1 MWSSS
6 YTPSVDST
14 IHDAWENGYV
24 AVNRSFANA
33 IVAEAASQEKPVC
46 VLVHDYHLYLV
57 PGFVREELPDA
68 VIQHFVHIPWPAT
81 SYWDLLPGYIRRGIC
96 GSLCSA
102 DIVAFQTKRDG
113 MSFLQTCD
121 EFLPDSCV
129 DYAARSVAVN
139 GRTTVVQ
146 AYPLSINVDEV
157 RHIATSPRAQSSEL
171 QLQELPGEKTI
182 VRVDRAEPN
191 KNILRGFRSYQVL
204 LERHP
209 ELIEHVKFLA
219 FLVPSRT
226 HIRQYQR
233 YLEEIQEIIAAI
245 NAKFGTPD
253 WQPIHLFMENNYT
266 QAIAGMRVYD
276 VLLINAV
283 IDGMNLVAK
292 EGPVVNIKDGV
303 VILSE
308 AAGAYP
314 QLAEGV
320 LPVSPADIE
329 GTMQAMYE
337 ALTMAPEDRQ
347 ERRSRLV
354 EAIEREDINHWF
366 KRQFEDLRS
375 LAP

>member
-1 MWSSS
+1 
-6 YTPSVDST
+6 
-14 IHDAWENGYV
+14 
-24 AVNRSFANA
+24 
-33 IVAEAASQEKPVC
+33 
-46 VLVHDYHLYLV
+46 
-57 PGFVREELPDA
+57 
-68 VIQHFVHIPWPAT
+68 
-81 SYWDLLPGYIRRGIC
+81 
-96 GSLCSA
+96 
-102 DIVAFQTKRDG
+102 
-113 MSFLQTCD
+113 
-121 EFLPDSCV
+121 
-129 DYAARSVAVN
+129 
-139 GRTTVVQ
+139 
-146 AYPLSINVDEV
+146 
-157 RHIATSPRAQSSEL
+157 
-171 QLQELPGEKTI
+171 LQELPGEKTI